1 MMIHRDH
8 AKQMVVSL
16 GNRLARPMA
25 INIANYEVF
34 EVSTER
40 SLVNCHDLHANCR
53 GDDLRATFSAN
64 L

>member
-1 MMIHRDH
+1 
-8 AKQMVVSL
+8 MVVSL
-16 GNRLARPMA
+16 GNRLAGPMA

-53 GDDLRATFSAN
+53 GDDLRATFSEN